1 MPFEEI
7 YHLYYIRIFQFI
19 YRISFSEQDSE
30 DIAQEVFLSLHN
42 EIMKNKHPIN
52 TKAWLYRCALNK
64 YINIIK
70 KKKNIQLT
78 DNINLYEKDF
88 LNTIETDIIQNEQKK
103 AIATALSK
111 LSPKEQVLVNLYN
124 EEFSY
129 KEISEILEIKPTS
142 VGKTLSRAI
151 EKLTTYIKSSNY
163 EELCKERRIV

>member
-7 YHLYYIRIFQFI
+7 YHLYYIKIFQFI

-42 EIMKNKHPIN
+42 EIMKNKHPLN

-64 YINIIK
+64 YININK
-70 KKKNIQLT
+70 KEKNVHLT
-78 DNINLYEKDF
+78 NNINLYEKNYY
-88 LNTIETDIIQNEQKK
+88 NTIETDIIQNEQKK